1 MKILQSKITGTQTSF
16 STSFGGKLSF
26 ILSCLFPERLPQQSF
41 FFFFEAKFRQ
51 NGKNNFFK
59 GVFCLRFFENLEK
72 NRQKS
77 RGFELVSPDLE
88 ALLLWIVK

>member
-1 MKILQSKITGTQTSF
+1 L
-16 STSFGGKLSF
+16 
-26 ILSCLFPERLPQQSF
+26 
-41 FFFFEAKFRQ
+41 EAKFRQ
-51 NGKNNFFK
+51 NGKNKILK
-59 GVFCLRFFENLEK
+59 GVFWRRFFENLKK